1 MAKDRRISKE
11 IRKLKKIFER
21 IPENKQE
28 LVERLIE
35 NAAFMTVTLEDLQ
48 EKVRSEGPVV
58 EITNGNGFRT
68 TSEHPAQKSY
78 NTMIARYAGV
88 IKQLTDL
95 LPDAEADRASKAGE
109 ELAAF
114 IAKGKK

>member
-28 LVERLIE
+28 LVGHLIE
-35 NAAFMTVTLEDLQ
+35 NAAFMYVTLEDLQ
-48 EKVRSEGPVV
+48 EKVRTEGAV
-58 EITNGNGFRT
+58 ITAVNGNGFET

-88 IKQLTDL
+88 IKQMTEL

-109 ELAAF
+109 QLAAF
-114 IAKGKK
+114 IAKGKQ